1 MSIVARA
8 PSVVD
13 PAGITGK
20 VAATVYG
27 QQLQIGEASQCARKN
42 QVVKRERGI
51 ERISQNV
58 VEVEMGQAFAM
69 GESVRMHH
77 DEGGFGW
84 VTVTDLGSRIHVRF
98 SGRNQKDEEKIFL
111 DFSVPAQPPP
121 AAGPVSKR
129 RNTRL

>member
-27 QQLQIGEASQCARKN
+27 QQLQIGEASQCSRKN

-77 DEGGFGW
+77 DERAELFG
-84 VTVTDLGSRIHVRF
+84 LRKERLKFRI
-98 SGRNQKDEEKIFL
+98 GQFL
-111 DFSVPAQPPP
+111 AID
-121 AAGPVSKR
+121 
-129 RNTRL
+129 